1 MEKPGAPQP
10 PPRHTHT
17 DTHTHTHTPY
27 QPAISQSQLAK
38 LGGLGGAPR
47 GDLLIDQLAQV
58 AEWRAGERSHLS
70 SLLLFPSVAGTPGM
84 ESKLYLL

>member
-47 GDLLIDQLAQV
+47 GDLLIDQLKGQS
-58 AEWRAGERSHLS
+58 GEQERG
-70 SLLLFPSVAGTPGM
+70 VI
-84 ESKLYLL
+84 